1 MHTGV
6 IKADNRI
13 GEDNM
18 THTKLKNTNAPA
30 KKSLLREM
38 AKYKSIYLML
48 IPAVVLYITFCY
60 VPMFGVAI
68 AFQDFK
74 VSRGIFGSEFVGFEN
89 FISFFKSYNFWQLLR
104 NTLSISILQ
113 IVLGFP
119 APIVLALMLNE
130 VKKIKFKKAVQ
141 TITYMPHFISTV
153 VVTSMIL
160 DFVSSEGL
168 INTVRESLGLE
179 TILFMLDPKY
189 FQMVYVISGIW
200 QGIGWASIIY
210 ISALSSIDQELYEAA
225 TIDGAGRWKQ
235 MLHVTLPGIVPTITI
250 MLIMQL
256 GHLMSVGYDKI
267 ILMYNESIYETA
279 DVISTFVYRR
289 GLMRGDYS
297 YSTAVGLFNSVINL
311 ILLLAS
317 NTLSKKLTGSGL
329 W

>member
-1 MHTGV
+1 
-6 IKADNRI
+6 
-13 GEDNM
+13 M
-18 THTKLKNTNAPA
+18 TQEILKDTNTVPR
-30 KKSLLREM
+30 KKSLLKEM
-38 AKYKSIYLML
+38 AKYKSIYIML
-48 IPAVVLYITFCY
+48 IPAVLFYIIFCY
-60 VPMFGVAI
+60 VPMFGITI

-74 VSRGIFGSEFVGFEN
+74 VARGVFGSEFVGLEN

-130 VKKIKFKKAVQ
+130 VKKLKFKKSVQ

-189 FQMVYVISGIW
+189 FQMIYVISGIW

-250 MLIMQL
+250 MLVMQL
-256 GHLMSVGYDKI
+256 GNIMSVGYDKI

-297 YSTAVGLFNSVINL
+297 YSTAVGLFNSVVN
-311 ILLLAS
+311 LLLLLTS
-317 NTLSKKLTGSGL
+317 NSLSKKLTGSGL

>member
-1 MHTGV
+1 
-6 IKADNRI
+6 
-13 GEDNM
+13 M
-18 THTKLKNTNAPA
+18 TNTKLKTGGTPQ
-30 KKSLLREM
+30 KKGLLKEM
-38 AKYKSIYLML
+38 AKYKTIYLML
-48 IPAVVLYITFCY
+48 IPAILFYIIFCY
-60 VPMFGVAI
+60 VPMFGVTI
-68 AFQDFK
+68 AFQDYK
-74 VSRGIFGSEFVGFEN
+74 VSRGIFGSEFVGFAN

-104 NTLSISILQ
+104 NTLSISIMQ
-113 IVLGFP
+113 IVWGFP

-130 VKKIKFKKAVQ
+130 VKRLKFKKAVQ

-168 INTVRESLGLE
+168 INTVRESLGLD

-189 FQMVYVISGIW
+189 FQPVYVISGIW

-250 MLIMQL
+250 MLVMQL
-256 GHLMSVGYDKI
+256 GNIMSVGYDKI

-311 ILLLAS
+311 ILLLTS

>member
-1 MHTGV
+1 
-6 IKADNRI
+6 
-13 GEDNM
+13 M
-18 THTKLKNTNAPA
+18 THTKLKNINAPA
-30 KKSLLREM
+30 KKSLLKEM

-48 IPAVVLYITFCY
+48 IPAVLLYITFCY
-60 VPMFGVAI
+60 VPMFGVTI

-130 VKKIKFKKAVQ
+130 VKKLKFKKAVQ

-189 FQMVYVISGIW
+189 FQMIYVISGIW

-256 GHLMSVGYDKI
+256 GNIMSVGYDKI

>member
-1 MHTGV
+1 
-6 IKADNRI
+6 
-13 GEDNM
+13 M
-18 THTKLKNTNAPA
+18 TQSKLENTNAKP
-30 KKSLLREM
+30 KKSLLAEM
-38 AKYKSIYLML
+38 AKYKTIYLML
-48 IPAVVLYITFCY
+48 LPAVLLYITFCY
-60 VPMFGVAI
+60 IPMFGVAI

-74 VSRGIFGSEFVGFEN
+74 VSRGVFGSEFVGFAN
-89 FISFFKSYNFWQLLR
+89 FISFFKSYNFWQLLK
-104 NTLSISILQ
+104 NTLSISVLQ

-119 APIVLALMLNE
+119 APIILALMLNE
-130 VKKIKFKKAVQ
+130 VKKLKFKKAVQ

-168 INTVRESLGLE
+168 INTVRESLGLD

-189 FQMVYVISGIW
+189 FQMIYVLSGIW

-317 NTLSKKLTGSGL
+317 NSLSKKLTGSGL